1 MEENIN
7 ENSFIELDDEELE
20 EVSGGKKY
28 VTGYSGDTNVR
39 TGPGRSYRSIG
50 VLHKEEDCT
59 YLGKTARDERGVIWY
74 KVKYGGH
81 TGWVSSKYTKRVNY

>member
-1 MEENIN
+1 MN

-28 VTGYSGDTNVR
+28 ITGYSGNTHVR
-39 TGPGRSYRSIG
+39 TGPGRSYSSIG
-50 VLHKEEDCT
+50 ILHKEEDCT

-74 KVKYGGH
+74 KVKYGGR
-81 TGWVSSKYTKRVNY
+81 TGWVSSKYTKRVSY